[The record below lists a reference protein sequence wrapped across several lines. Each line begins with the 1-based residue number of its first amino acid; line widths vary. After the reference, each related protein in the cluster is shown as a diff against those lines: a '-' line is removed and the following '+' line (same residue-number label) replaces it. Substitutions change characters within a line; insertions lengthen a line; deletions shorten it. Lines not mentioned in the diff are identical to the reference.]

1 MKSKFLILLTALAVL
16 IAVRYATDVWVQ
28 PALVT
33 HASMEAVNG
42 GAVEFAVA
50 RGLSAAFNALE
61 FVLGLGTLSCVILL
75 ARSVADTLA
84 RKGWSLVLIATAG
97 LSVSLSS
104 CKPYEVPEYVQVR
117 NNETAFVIPLE
128 DAKEKRDAQMK
139 FNSEEFLDQAKVM
152 TKRILVPHRWEQQGR
167 AYWDGVWIPTVVVL
181 KVDRSPV
188 TREWTSS
195 SSASKG
201 TDKAIW
207 IESADS
213 VGFSMGVTCTAFI
226 QEQDS
231 AKFLYMYPSGSLES
245 MMVTEIRA
253 RIQKV
258 AAEQAAKYPLD
269 QLRDRK
275 AEIMTALETDV
286 VPFFAKRGI
295 SITTIG
301 MFGGMTYENPKIQ
314 ASIDEVFVAQ
324 QLKNV
329 ALAQFE
335 AQEKTNERTLL
346 AAKADAEQLTMK
358 ATAEGQRKSLEAEG
372 EAKAIQVVNLA
383 LANTNP
389 MFIQL
394 RTLDAQQKQIERW
407 DGRFPSTFFGGIAQP
422 SLLLN
427 VPQPK

>member
-1 MKSKFLILLTALAVL
+1 MKSKSLILLTLLAVL
-16 IAVRYATDVWVQ
+16 LSIRYSVDMWLQ

-33 HASMEAVNG
+33 HAALDAANG
-42 GAVEFAVA
+42 GAVEFAMA
-50 RGLSAAFNALE
+50 RGLSSAFNAVE
-61 FVLGLGTLSCVILL
+61 FVLGLGTLACVILL

-84 RKGWSLVLIATAG
+84 KKGWALVLAAASG
-97 LSVSLSS
+97 LSLSS

-167 AYWDGVWIPTVVVL
+167 AYWDGLWIPTVVVL

-188 TREWTSS
+188 TREWNSGS
-195 SSASKG
+195 AASKG
-201 TDKAIW
+201 SDKAIW
-207 IESADS
+207 IESGDS

-231 AKFLYMYPSGSLES
+231 AKFLYMYPSGSLET
-245 MMVTEIRA
+245 MMDTEIRA

-269 QLRDRK
+269 QLRERK
-275 AEIMTALETDV
+275 AEIMASLETDV

-295 SITTIG
+295 TITTIG
-301 MFGGMTYENPKIQ
+301 MFGGMSYENPKIQ
-314 ASIDEVFVAQ
+314 AAIDEVFVAQ
-324 QLKNV
+324 QQKNV

-335 AQEKTNERTLL
+335 AQEKTNERTIL

-372 EAKAIQVVNLA
+372 EAKAIQVVNQA
-383 LANTNP
+383 LANTSP
-389 MFIQL
+389 TFIQL
-394 RTLDAQQKQIERW
+394 RTLDAQQKQIEKW
-407 DGRFPSTFFGGIAQP
+407 DGRFPTTFFGAATQP